1 MSDLKGNYL
10 ENAYEILSPL
20 QDTENCSAFL
30 VKENST
36 GSLAVKKQLTF
47 EQYELYQV
55 LKEYTHPNLSKI
67 YALYTCNGRYYALTE
82 YISGATIFQTVEQG
96 RTFSREEVRTYI
108 LQLCDVLFFLHK
120 RGIIHRDITPGNIII
135 STDHVVKLIDFGIA
149 RIKKDGQ
156 TRDTQLL
163 GTAGFASPEQ
173 FGFGQTDERSDIYS
187 TGVLINYMLTGK
199 LPAQKLSSDIF
210 LSDIIVKC
218 TQIDPAN
225 RFSNVGELHSVL
237 LRRIPAASAAAVQKG
252 ALALCHKFLL
262 LLPGFHKK
270 KPLHILGSIFGYLS
284 LILLTISS
292 MDILIPFGP
301 GSRGYWMVLIFLF
314 YIPFCIFGN
323 AGNYEAHIKNFAQ
336 RSTLYRFLVKC
347 ILFFLSFF
355 LLFLYILIWEVI
367 L

>member
-67 YALYTCNGRYYALTE
+67 YALYTCNGCYYALTE

-225 RFSNVGELHSVL
+225 RFSNVEELHSVL
-237 LRRIPAASAAAVQKG
+237 LRRIPAASAAAVW
-252 ALALCHKFLL
+252 
-262 LLPGFHKK
+262 
-270 KPLHILGSIFGYLS
+270 PLYMTPTQETDATVETL
-284 LILLTISS
+284 
-292 MDILIPFGP
+292 
-301 GSRGYWMVLIFLF
+301 
-314 YIPFCIFGN
+314 N
-323 AGNYEAHIKNFAQ
+323 AGMTPTGSPYDELVNASIAQVKPGGTVTACIAYNANYADKPV
-336 RSTLYRFLVKC
+336 TLTAVA
-347 ILFFLSFF
+347 SFMGEE
-355 LLFLYILIWEVI
+355 LGTKTIELQ
-367 L
+367 